1 MKEEKNLSTYINSWR
16 IFPRMFITLYMILLY
31 DSTQWFMKLETP
43 TVEQMGLIATIVGAG
58 AAWFNTYT
66 KTGITKGDND

>member
-1 MKEEKNLSTYINSWR
+1 
-16 IFPRMFITLYMILLY
+16 MFITLYMILLY

-66 KTGITKGDND
+66 KTGSTKGDND